1 MVSFENAEAL
11 RQWFAENAETEKEL
25 LLVYYK
31 VGTGTPSV
39 TWPES
44 VDEALAVGWIDGV
57 TRRIDADRYMIRFTP
72 RRPGSIW
79 SKVNLAKVEKLRAEG
94 RMTPAGERALAS
106 SDPKKR
112 GIYSFENPPAELLPE
127 HEARL
132 REDEAV
138 WERFSRLAPSK
149 KRELLWGISTAKAE
163 ATKERRFLKML
174 QDLKPPSELQ

>member
-1 MVSFENAEAL
+1 MSFENAEAL
-11 RQWFAENAETEKEL
+11 RKWFAENAETEKEL

-31 VGTGTPSV
+31 VRTGTPSV

-44 VDEALAVGWIDGV
+44 VDEALAVGWVDGV
-57 TRRIDADRYMIRFTP
+57 TRRIDDERYMVRFTP
-72 RRPGSIW
+72 RRPGSVW

-94 RMTPAGERALAS
+94 RMTPAGELALANI
-106 SDPKKR
+106 DPRKV
-112 GIYSFENPPAELLPE
+112 GIYSFENPPAELSSE

-149 KRELLWGISTAKAE
+149 KRELLWWISTAKAE
-163 ATKERRFLKML
+163 ATKERRFAKML
-174 QDLKPPSELQ
+174 HDLGEPREPR